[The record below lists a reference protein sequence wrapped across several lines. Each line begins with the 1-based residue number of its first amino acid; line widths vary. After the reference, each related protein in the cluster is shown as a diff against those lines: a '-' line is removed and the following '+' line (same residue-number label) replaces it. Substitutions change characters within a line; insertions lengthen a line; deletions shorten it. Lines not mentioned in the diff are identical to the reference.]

1 MAINLEKSG
10 KKSGKTRKMGNSQE
24 KPEKWIFA
32 STKIFYS
39 VNSQIQLFWKSFTDD
54 HFDWIIFKYVVS
66 NLFLFDSD
74 ISYLGACWDDSKWF
88 NSTIFGHLSTWL
100 T

>member
-1 MAINLEKSG
+1 MNLIQASYKSGKTWKTWKTWKMAINLEKSG

-66 NLFLFDSD
+66 NLSIL
-74 ISYLGACWDDSKWF
+74 
-88 NSTIFGHLSTWL
+88 LSL
-100 T
+100 